1 MADMVGTVA
10 DMAGMAHTAST
21 VADMVDTVAD
31 MVDMVAGLDIV
42 DNPDFM
48 GTTDS
53 VNMEDMEEAVSL
65 VIEITNLKFFEHTLP
80 TFTEHFHAK
89 RWNHASM
96 EAGNTERRM
105 SAFWDAAT

>member
-1 MADMVGTVA
+1 MVGTVA

-53 VNMEDMEEAVSL
+53 VNMEDMEEGKFGGASPGAQIGAHIGGLLDSL
-65 VIEITNLKFFEHTLP
+65 GK
-80 TFTEHFHAK
+80 K
-89 RWNHASM
+89 
-96 EAGNTERRM
+96 
-105 SAFWDAAT
+105 